1 MFWKL
6 NTGWNSYIFRAQ
18 TINWTYVTILAKMQ
32 KLEFSKTGEYGYL
45 ERQALVTALWRF
57 SLGYCDSRR
66 EIRNSCLVESDAA
79 NDCAY

>member
-1 MFWKL
+1 
-6 NTGWNSYIFRAQ
+6 
-18 TINWTYVTILAKMQ
+18 MQ